1 MTLDELKLYTVRV
14 KDGSGCLFQP
24 ILNENNYTYIL
35 TAKHLFEGIT
45 QDNDGNDLPY
55 ATQDGTDISIVRQ
68 VNVEGQWQEQIIPF
82 VLTRNQT
89 YFPHKE
95 ADAAILKVE
104 PSLLGF
110 DKIISIEI
118 PNKIDNYSLYGF
130 PKQMENNA
138 IGNRDTDYKIRESG
152 LPAQHL
158 QNAQLI
164 NDTLNK
170 LQIEGMSGGGI
181 LSMQGE
187 TVYIIG
193 IQSEMKHAAWANGK
207 ICFVPMKYFSEI
219 INYEEYNALL
229 TKLHPPYVGKFDFL
243 KDDAFTLKVDAWD
256 ENTISSTR
264 IHLRNKALSVIQSDV
279 TPIGIKEL
287 FKKRLLIDET
297 EDHCLDTKNIW
308 IAWLEFLTIMN
319 IVKEDSLTIQQLSE
333 VFDSIRF
340 KYLDTSDWTD
350 LIPNKLS
357 KSDYLGLQPDSTVI
371 VSTRMPPERPFII
384 PKGKIVDIARVYD
397 KSGFRTDK
405 GMDPFTSFNFV
416 HLDYFKKKCIIDK
429 MASYQNLSEQEF
441 LTLLKKEYNELFN

>member
-35 TAKHLFEGIT
+35 TAKHLFEGVT
-45 QDNDGNDLPY
+45 QDDDGNDFPY
-55 ATQDGTDISIVRQ
+55 ATQDGTAISIVRQ
-68 VNVEGQWQEQIIPF
+68 VNVDGKWQKISIPF
-82 VLTRNQT
+82 TLTKGET
-89 YFPHKE
+89 YFPHKD
-95 ADAAILKVE
+95 ADAAILKIDFLPE
-104 PSLLGF
+104 F
-110 DKIISIEI
+110 DQIVSNVITNLKGV
-118 PNKIDNYSLYGF
+118 YSLNGF
-130 PKQMENNA
+130 PKQFEEQA
-138 IGNRDTDYKIRESG
+138 GEEYTTYSIRELEASG
-152 LPAQHL
+152 NYS
-158 QNAQLI
+158 QNAQLT
-164 NDTLNK
+164 NDVLDK

-181 LSMQGE
+181 LAIQDDHIS
-187 TVYIIG
+187 IIG
-193 IQSEMKHAAWANGK
+193 IQSRVKHPNWANGK

-219 INYEEYNALL
+219 IDYEEYNALL

-243 KDDAFTLKVDAWD
+243 KDEAFALKVDAWD

-287 FKKRLLIDET
+287 FKNRLLIDET
-297 EDHCLDTKNIW
+297 EAHCLDTKNIW

-319 IVKEDSLTIQQLSE
+319 IVKEDSLTIQQLNE
-333 VFDSIRF
+333 IFDSIRF
-340 KYLDTSDWTD
+340 KYLDTNDWTD

-384 PKGKIVDIARVYD
+384 PKGKIVDIAKVYD
-397 KSGFRTDK
+397 KSGFRTNK
-405 GMDPFTSFNFV
+405 GIDPFTSFNFV

-429 MASYQNLSEQEF
+429 MAVYQNLSEQEF
-441 LTLLKKEYNELFN
+441 LALLKKEYNELFN

>member
-14 KDGSGCLFQP
+14 NNGSGCLFQP
-24 ILNENNYTYIL
+24 ILKGGGFTYIL
-35 TAKHLFEGIT
+35 TAKHLFENGGR
-45 QDNDGNDLPY
+45 DENDEIIPPIS
-55 ATQDGTDISIVRQ
+55 DGTKISIVRQ
-68 VNVEGQWQEQIIPF
+68 VNVGDQWQKILIPYT
-82 VLTRNQT
+82 LTRGET
-89 YFPHKE
+89 YFPHKD
-95 ADAAILKVE
+95 ADAAILKINHLQPE
-104 PSLLGF
+104 F
-110 DKIISIEI
+110 DKIVSIDIPKINNGYYLNGFPNQFGGQFGEEYTTYSIREI
-118 PNKIDNYSLYGF
+118 EASGNYS
-130 PKQMENNA
+130 
-138 IGNRDTDYKIRESG
+138 R
-152 LPAQHL
+152 
-158 QNAQLI
+158 NAQLT
-164 NDTLNK
+164 NNVLNK
-170 LQIEGMSGGGI
+170 EQIEGMSGGGI
-181 LSMQGE
+181 IAVQDDHIS
-187 TVYIIG
+187 IIG
-193 IQSEMKHAAWANGK
+193 IQSRVKHPKWANGK

-243 KDDAFTLKVDAWD
+243 KDEAFSLKVDAWD

-287 FKKRLLIDET
+287 FKNRLLIDET

-319 IVKEDSLTIQQLSE
+319 IVKEDSLTFQQLNE
-333 VFDSIRF
+333 IFDSIRF
-340 KYLDTSDWTD
+340 KYLDTNDWTD

-405 GMDPFTSFNFV
+405 GIDPFTSFNFV

>member
-24 ILNENNYTYIL
+24 ILNGNSYTYIL
-35 TAKHLFEGIT
+35 TARHLFEGMT
-45 QDNDGNDLPY
+45 QDEDGNDILY
-55 ATQDGTDISIVRQ
+55 ATQDGTEISVVRQ
-68 VNVEGQWQEQIIPF
+68 VNVDGQWQKIAIPF
-82 VLTRNQT
+82 TLIKGET
-89 YFPHKE
+89 YFPHKH
-95 ADAAILKVE
+95 ADATILKINHLS
-104 PSLLGF
+104 PQF
-110 DKIISIEI
+110 DKIVSIDIPKINNGYYLNGFPNQFGGQVGEEYTTYSIREI
-118 PNKIDNYSLYGF
+118 EASGNYS
-130 PKQMENNA
+130 
-138 IGNRDTDYKIRESG
+138 
-152 LPAQHL
+152 
-158 QNAQLI
+158 QNAQLT
-164 NDTLNK
+164 NDVLNK
-170 LQIEGMSGGGI
+170 EQIEGMSGGGI
-181 LSMQGE
+181 ISVQE
-187 TVYIIG
+187 DHISIIG
-193 IQSEMKHAAWANGK
+193 IQSRVKHPNWANGK

-219 INYEEYNALL
+219 INYEEFNALL

-243 KDDAFTLKVDAWD
+243 KDEAFTLKVDAWD

-297 EDHCLDTKNIW
+297 EDYCLDTKNIW

-319 IVKEDSLTIQQLSE
+319 IVKEDSLTIQQLNE
-333 VFDSIRF
+333 IFDCIRF